1 MRCPKCGYISFD
13 RQRSCGKCSNDLT
26 SADEQL
32 RGTASKAAT
41 PFFLDAILG
50 KQKSAEAGSSPVFH
64 EEEESFDLDELGG
77 EAPPAGEDELDFSG
91 APLDEGELEDQPLP
105 SLGLEDIDVSD
116 LMPPQEVHLG
126 NEQKETILAPVPAK
140 DEEEDSLMGIELP
153 GLDPDE
159 LLSAD
164 EQERPSAGAEDDE
177 IIDLSSLMGFD
188 DATTQSA
195 DREEERD
202 ILGLSLEEGENAP
215 DSAETSKKTAS
226 TVADIPDLGLTLEND
241 DK

>member
-1 MRCPKCGYISFD
+1 
-13 RQRSCGKCSNDLT
+13 
-26 SADEQL
+26 
-32 RGTASKAAT
+32 
-41 PFFLDAILG
+41 
-50 KQKSAEAGSSPVFH
+50 
-64 EEEESFDLDELGG
+64 
-77 EAPPAGEDELDFSG
+77 
-91 APLDEGELEDQPLP
+91 
-105 SLGLEDIDVSD
+105 
-116 LMPPQEVHLG
+116 
-126 NEQKETILAPVPAK
+126 
-140 DEEEDSLMGIELP
+140 MGIELP

-202 ILGLSLEEGENAP
+202 ILGLSLEEGENTP
-215 DSAETSKKTAS
+215 DFAETSKKTAS